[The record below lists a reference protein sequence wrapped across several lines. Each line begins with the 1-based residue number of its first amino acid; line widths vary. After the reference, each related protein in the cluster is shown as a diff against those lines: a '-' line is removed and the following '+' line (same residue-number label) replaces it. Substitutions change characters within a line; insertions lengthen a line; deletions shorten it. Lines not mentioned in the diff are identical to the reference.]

1 MFIILIV
8 IQVYSIENDS
18 NFEVLEMETDKK
30 ELLECIKTDTISQ
43 GEEVTLSSGKKS
55 NLYVDSKIVTLS
67 PKGAYLTG
75 MVLTDAL
82 KGVDFDAIG
91 GMTMGADPIVGAFAA
106 ISYNTSNHDK
116 STFIIRKEPK
126 KHGKQKWIEGPL
138 KPNSKVVIID
148 DVTTTGD
155 SILKSIDVIEN
166 HTDCQIVKII
176 SLIDRLEGAK
186 EAVKEKGHILEAIF
200 TKYDILNQSEN
211 VGKNKSRDFTC
222 KFA

>member
-1 MFIILIV
+1 MPVSLIKKNV
-8 IQVYSIENDS
+8 HNY
-18 NFEVLEMETDKK
+18 KK

-148 DVTTTGD
+148 DVTTTGE
-155 SILKSIDVIEN
+155 SILNSIKVIKEN
-166 HTDCQIVKII
+166 TNCQIVKII
-176 SLIDRLEGAK
+176 SLVDRLEGASEKLK
-186 EAVKEKGHILEAIF
+186 EEGYVLESIF
-200 TKYDILNQSEN
+200 TRRDLLNQSET
-211 VGKNKSRDFTC
+211 VGNNEPTRTIT
-222 KFA
+222 ALN